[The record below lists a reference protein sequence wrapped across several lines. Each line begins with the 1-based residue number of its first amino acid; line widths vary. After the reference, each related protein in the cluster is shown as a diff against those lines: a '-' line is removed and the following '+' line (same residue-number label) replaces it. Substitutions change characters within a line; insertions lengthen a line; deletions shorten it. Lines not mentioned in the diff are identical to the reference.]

1 MARKEHPDPLQ
12 QLFLT
17 AHPNPERIG
26 CPGVEVLKALAR
38 QRRPGESTAE
48 SHLGECSPCFR
59 EYLEFRREWQHAQR
73 RRRTLVLIA
82 LAIVVVVVGVR
93 LLWRPHRLGTERASN
108 GILRVPGLRPGV
120 LNFQGSAS
128 RGTGQS
134 GQKDQVLPQSTRQ
147 LSIILPTGSTAGPYM
162 IEIRRASGSEKP
174 VANFSGVA
182 LVDAEGITVLRANVD
197 FSAIS
202 SGPYIVAWRH
212 QGDEAWDVGPFV
224 IR

>member
-1 MARKEHPDPLQ
+1 MARQEQPDPLQ

-17 AHPNPERIG
+17 AHPNPQRIG
-26 CPGVEVLKALAR
+26 CPGVQVLKALAR
-38 QRRPGESTAE
+38 QRRPGDDPAE
-48 SHLGECSPCFR
+48 AHLGECSPCFK
-59 EYLEFRREWQHAQR
+59 EYLEFRREWQRTQQR
-73 RRRTLVLIA
+73 RQTIA
-82 LAIVVVVVGVR
+82 VILTAAVILFVFVVSI
-93 LLWRPHRLGTERASN
+93 LWMPRSSSERASN
-108 GILRVPGLRPGV
+108 GISRIPALRPGV

-147 LSIILPTGSTAGPYM
+147 LSIILPTGSTAGPYR
-162 IEIRRASGSEKP
+162 IEIRRALGSEKP

-182 LVDAEGITVLRANVD
+182 SVDAEGITVLRATVD

-202 SGPYIVAWRH
+202 SGPYVVAWRH
-212 QGDEAWDVGPFV
+212 QGDETWDVGPFV